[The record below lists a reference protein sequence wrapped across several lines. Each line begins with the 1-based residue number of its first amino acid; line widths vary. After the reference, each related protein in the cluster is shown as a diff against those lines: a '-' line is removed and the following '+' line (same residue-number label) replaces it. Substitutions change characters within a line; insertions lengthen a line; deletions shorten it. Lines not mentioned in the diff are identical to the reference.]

1 MPAVRRNRESVAP
14 VDIEGITGTP
24 GHIAAVTDSTA
35 RITSGVS
42 GDAGLGKNRFIG
54 VTVILSLASAPM
66 SVRRTSSSDSPGST
80 RQLTTALAV
89 WGSALLAW
97 PPSSRVA
104 THVVRSRAL
113 KTGPAPEIGRAH

>member
-14 VDIEGITGTP
+14 VDIVGTTGRP
-24 GHIAAVTDSTA
+24 GHIVADTVSTA

-42 GDAGLGKNRFIG
+42 ADAGLGKNRFVG

-80 RQLTTALAV
+80 RQLTIALAV
-89 WGSALLAW
+89 WGNALVAW
-97 PPSSRVA
+97 PP
-104 THVVRSRAL
+104 
-113 KTGPAPEIGRAH
+113 